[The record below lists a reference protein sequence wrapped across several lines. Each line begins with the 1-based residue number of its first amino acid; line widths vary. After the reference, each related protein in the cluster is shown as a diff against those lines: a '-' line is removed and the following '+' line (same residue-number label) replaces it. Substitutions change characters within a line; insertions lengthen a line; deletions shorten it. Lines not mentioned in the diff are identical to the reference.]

1 MCELDRRFIS
11 RDGSESSMG
20 ITNLFKLVTFNM
32 MTFRELSNELT
43 YKLGRRPVMAIDGY
57 VLMHRYGT
65 QDAEFIVKNPERKP
79 EKMVRG
85 FLNFVKKVQDL
96 GYDAY
101 VVFDGNSMKIKSKT
115 NEKRAL
121 LRKRALEEG
130 KWEQAFSVTS
140 VHMAYIIRDL
150 EQLNVKYLVAPFE
163 ADPQLVYLE
172 KSGLADVIY
181 TVDSDVIAYGC
192 KLAILGDDNTHI
204 NVYRSTLDNGEYV
217 TVLSDIIPSDYSK
230 QYLRRYRKTIDTF
243 SVYQVQLI
251 AILLGCDYFRGVY
264 GIGPMRA
271 LPIASQAAI
280 YFDSAREMRFEATVR
295 KFCEKIPI
303 VESLTKMVNKAV
315 EKGESATTAL
325 KNIIE
330 QMVNSIHVFNKQPVY
345 DPTTERVVLFDDKL
359 VTESDIEFFG
369 EVHDEYIQRLIAKG
383 KLNPKTALPFNLIE

>member
-1 MCELDRRFIS
+1 
-11 RDGSESSMG
+11 MG
-20 ITNLFKLVTFNM
+20 ITNLFKLVTFDE

-43 YKLGRRPVMAIDGY
+43 RKLGRRPVMAIDGY
-57 VLMHRYGT
+57 VLMHRYGI
-65 QDAEFIVKNPERKP
+65 QDAEFIVKNPERRP

-85 FLNFVKKVQDL
+85 FLNFLRKIQDL

-101 VVFDGNSMKIKSKT
+101 VVFDGNTMKVKSKT

-121 LRKRALEEG
+121 LRKRALQDG

-140 VHMAYIIRDL
+140 LHMAYIIRELD
-150 EQLNVKYLVAPFE
+150 QLGFKYIVAPFE

-172 KSGLADVIY
+172 KIGLADVIY

-192 KLAILGDDNTHI
+192 KLAILGDDNTYI

-251 AILLGCDYFRGVY
+251 AILLGCDYFKGIY

-280 YFDSAREMRFEATVR
+280 YFDSEREMRFEATVR

-315 EKGESATTAL
+315 ENGETATRAL

-330 QMVNSIHVFNKQPVY
+330 QMTNSIHVFNKQPVY
-345 DPTTERVVLFDDKL
+345 DPTTDHVVLFDNKAYTKDD
-359 VTESDIEFFG
+359 TEFFG
-369 EVHDEYIQRLIAKG
+369 EIYDDHVQTLVAKG